1 MRRNGIKINPRADLS
16 GQDLT
21 GADLRFARLRE
32 ANLSGANLTRS
43 DLTGANLTGANLTGA
58 NLTGANLSLAK
69 MKGANLTDAI
79 IKSAALPWGWA
90 DVVILNSVGGSGDTS
105 APAQSSL
112 QGLNRPLLFGRRAL
126 CRCGKAG
133 TYRMAYRRDG
143 MYGLI
148 YMRVCRECA
157 EWCFQCGKSLR
168 DNPFHVRP
176 PNFLSNRPSVQNY
189 FLSYGAYHCSESCAS
204 QTDYW
209 DGEDL

>member
-32 ANLSGANLTRS
+32 ANLTGANLTRS

-58 NLTGANLSLAK
+58 DLTGANLSLAK

-79 IKSAALPWGWA
+79 MKSAALPWGWA
-90 DVVILNSVGGSGDTS
+90 DVVILNSVGVSGDTS

-112 QGLNRPLLFGRRAL
+112 QGLNRPLLFGRPL
-126 CRCGKAG
+126 CRCGKAVQSSFG
-133 TYRMAYRRDG
+133 DRRDG
-143 MYGLI
+143 TFGSI
-148 YMRVCRECA
+148 DMRVCGECA

-176 PNFLSNRPSVQNY
+176 PNFVSTRASQRNY

-204 QTDYW
+204 QTY
-209 DGEDL
+209 